1 MTDAPDDGYR
11 LLRVTAITDPGP
23 HLRRLRLEGP
33 ALARFATD
41 EDLHVRLWLPAGA
54 GAPPPRPTLGADG
67 RPLGVARGMAG
78 AMRYYT
84 IRRID
89 AASGWLEVDFV
100 LHDAAGPGADFARRA
115 VPGAIC
121 GMSGPCGHG
130 VPSARRLLLAGD
142 ETALPAIARIAEG
155 LGADAAG
162 IALIEVEGSEDVL
175 PFDHPPG
182 LAVSWIFRR
191 DAGRHPLAAA
201 LGPLLPGFGGADDF
215 VWIAG
220 EFDQLQTLKPGL
232 AALPRARQLCVP
244 YWRRSEAGTPRS

>member
-1 MTDAPDDGYR
+1 MTDTPDDGYR

-33 ALARFATD
+33 DLARFATD
-41 EDLHVRLWLPAGA
+41 DDLHVRLWLPDEAG
-54 GAPPPRPTLGADG
+54 GPPPRPMLGPDG
-67 RPLGVARGMAG
+67 RPLGAARGMAG

-89 AASGWLEVDFV
+89 PSAGWLEVDFV
-100 LHDAAGPGADFARRA
+100 LHEASGPGADFARRA
-115 VPGAIC
+115 VPGAAC
-121 GMSGPCGHG
+121 GMSGPCGRG
-130 VPSARRLLLAGD
+130 VSSARRYLLGGD

-155 LGADAAG
+155 LGADTTG
-162 IALIEVEGSEDVL
+162 LALIEVDGPEDVL

-191 DAGRHPLAAA
+191 DGGRDPLAAA

-220 EFDQLQTLKPGL
+220 EFDQLQTLKPRL
-232 AALPRARQLCVP
+232 AALPRSRQLCVP
-244 YWRRSEAGTPRS
+244 YWRRSETRS